1 MKKIDRK
8 KICEYINSLLND
20 RCYVGLHSIMD
31 IPTTTNG
38 YENLSKSERAIS
50 ILEKGLLNSRGNA
63 LNHTVRFFGDLA
75 VANPEIKDK
84 MSNYYQGINHSRE
97 NYVVVVAIPYFFEG
111 PQGQKMFGG
120 YKSYDSESQFR
131 ENLECISDA
140 IFSERVPSEMI
151 LGYYTYDDKEQ
162 IVSFVE
168 NPRYYSKLSQ
178 EEKSQFVTKHFGSY
192 VDRFDVN
199 NPNNVE
205 KMFNYIQRMRQ
216 INGAF
221 NNTIGQYF
229 SLKEANLDH
238 SHNIEKA
245 ENQEKFVVSQISSR
259 QIQIEYPDLSIHNVE
274 CYRLA
279 KAQLKD
285 ESFVYFIEYY
295 DKVIG
300 SEEFIDSY
308 AILENINGVFCKSD
322 LKIDYSTLSSSV
334 IRDLDLTT
342 LSNLIT
348 MKGSIR
354 TQELMTHKN
363 SQSQVN
369 SPNVNLSNNV
379 PNTPNTKGKEKNN
392 DEEQVV
398 YVVLPT
404 IDGKEEQIDFRRL
417 NSNLVLSNKHLP
429 SFVVQPEIQ
438 QTTEYPGYSYTND
451 CRVLSPGNIDK
462 KTAENIVAYLQK
474 QANNQNL
481 NVEQLQ
487 DMVVANCRYQ
497 FISSNNNQYNL
508 VLEEQLEQI
517 YLPVKRQKTDVND
530 KDMFQRFMS
539 GTSLGYS
546 KIMDSYF
553 TTEPQLREKDKA
565 NLFMLMSENSKL
577 NSMFGK
583 TGNRDIQIPDDS
595 YDLDDVI
602 EILQSQN
609 QNLRKYLSMTPEQI
623 QAHKTKEERQA
634 FADIFSA
641 LGVDNIPLDESVLEN
656 QNSTKRGR

>member
-20 RCYVGLHSIMD
+20 RCYVGLHSIVD
-31 IPTTTNG
+31 VPTTITG
-38 YENLSKSERAIS
+38 YDNLSKSERAIS
-50 ILEKGLLNSRGNA
+50 ILEKGLINTRGSA
-63 LNHTVRFFGDLA
+63 LNRTVRFFGDLA
-75 VANPEIKDK
+75 VANPEIRDK
-84 MSNYYQGINHSRE
+84 MSNYYHGINQSGE
-97 NYVVVVAIPYFFEG
+97 NYVAVVAIPYFFEG

-131 ENLECISDA
+131 ESSECISDA

-162 IVSFVE
+162 IVSFIE
-168 NPRYYSKLSQ
+168 NPRYYSKLSR
-178 EEKSQFVTKHFGSY
+178 EEKLQFVTKHFGSY

-199 NPNNVE
+199 NPDTIE
-205 KMFNYIQRMRQ
+205 KMSKYIQGMGQ

-221 NNTIGQYF
+221 NNTISQYL
-229 SLKEANLDH
+229 SLKELNLDH
-238 SHNIEKA
+238 SHNIEKV
-245 ENQEKFVVSQISSR
+245 ENQEEFVVSQVSSR
-259 QIQIEYPDLSIHNVE
+259 QMQLEYPDSTIHNVD

-285 ESFVYFIEYY
+285 GSYVYFIEYY

-300 SEEFIDSY
+300 SEEVIDSY
-308 AILENINGVFCKSD
+308 AILENVNGVFCKSD

-342 LSNLIT
+342 LSSVIT
-348 MKGSIR
+348 MKGSTR
-354 TQELMTHKN
+354 TQELMTQIN
-363 SQSQVN
+363 NQNQVS
-369 SPNVNLSNNV
+369 SPSVSLSSNV
-379 PNTPNTKGKEKNN
+379 PNNPNTKRKERNAT
-392 DEEQVV
+392 EEQVV

-462 KTAENIVAYLQK
+462 KTAESIVAYLEQ
-474 QANNQNL
+474 QAKNQNL

-487 DMVVANCRYQ
+487 DMVIGNCRYQ

-508 VLEEQLEQI
+508 ALEEQLEQI
-517 YLPVKRQKTDVND
+517 YLPVKRQKTDVSD

-546 KIMDSYF
+546 KIMGSYF

-577 NSMFGK
+577 NSMFGR
-583 TGNRDIQIPDDS
+583 TENRDIQIPDDS

-609 QNLRKYLSMTPEQI
+609 QNLRKYVSMTPEEI
-623 QAHKTKEERQA
+623 QTHKTKEEKQA
-634 FADIFSA
+634 IADLFSA

-656 QNSTKRGR
+656 QNSTRRGR